1 MGAIQD
7 NLDKVRVPVEVSCK
21 WCGQSKPEHTQWP
34 VRSNYY
40 QCKGELAPWVGCCFE
55 PKPVE
60 TFCIDCGQPT
70 TPGKGSARCPGCW
83 SDRLDYVRDA
93 IITDQTTGSG
103 DYSEAED
110 YANRIT
116 GEPLGTCDT
125 FGHSGDRHPKNN
137 FCENW
142 LP

>member
-7 NLDKVRVPVEVSCK
+7 NLDKIRKPVEVSCK

-83 SDRLDYVRDA
+83 EDRCGQMTEEEMQECRLDQQD
-93 IITDQTTGSG
+93 
-103 DYSEAED
+103 EAE
-110 YANRIT
+110 RRGST
-116 GEPLGTCDT
+116 VCPHMRE
-125 FGHSGDRHPKNN
+125 
-137 FCENW
+137 W
-142 LP
+142 LDCSECRRAT